1 MGYLGQAPAPQVAT
15 SVDDNAVD
23 TAAIQ
28 DSAVTDA
35 KIASGVTSSK
45 LTGALPAIDG
55 SALTGIASS
64 QWTTTGSDIYY
75 NTGDV
80 GIGTSSPSS
89 YNSAMNN
96 LVAYGSGD
104 SGITIASGTASEG
117 SLAFADGT
125 TGNEAYRGWINYNHG
140 SDFMRMFT
148 AGTERMR
155 IDSSGN
161 VGIGTTNPSGLGGAS
176 VNTVTNGSTSYQY
189 VGAVNGTKT
198 FIAYG
203 DASQNIMGSVTN
215 IPLIFRTNNAEQMRI
230 DGSGNLKFNSGY
242 GSATL
247 AYGCRAWV
255 DFSSNTN
262 IRGNGNVSSITDNG
276 VGDFTVNFVYSLVD
290 SYYATTTALKPTS
303 GASSTNGKVVNIKYN
318 QDPTTSNV
326 RLYCSSTGGT
336 EDFDR
341 ICVAIFR

>member
-15 SVDDNAVD
+15 SVDENAVD

-75 NTGDV
+75 SSGNV
-80 GIGTSSPSS
+80 GVGTSSPQ
-89 YNSAMNN
+89 NV
-96 LVAYGSGD
+96 LQLEGS
-104 SGITIASGTASEG
+104 SGTVPSQLRLGVTASNQYYDIG
-117 SLAFADGT
+117 RDYTDGYMT
-125 TGNEAYRGWINYNHG
+125 FYGGQASPYSGFKWSTNG
-140 SDFMRMFT
+140 
-148 AGTERMR
+148 GTERMR

-161 VGIGTTNPSGLGGAS
+161 VGVGTTNPSGLGGAS
-176 VNTVTNGSTSYQY
+176 VNTVTNGSVSYQY

-215 IPLIFRTNNAEQMRI
+215 IPLIFRTNNTEQMRI

-242 GSATL
+242 GSAAL

>member
-1 MGYLGQAPAPQVAT
+1 MAYIGSPAAPTIAT
-15 SVDDNAVD
+15 VSDDTITSAKLADDAVD

-28 DSAVTDA
+28 NSAVTDA
-35 KIASGVTSSK
+35 KIASGITSSK

-80 GIGTSSPSS
+80 GIGTSSPAGKFHAEGT
-89 YNSAMNN
+89 N
-96 LVAYGSGD
+96 
-104 SGITIASGTASEG
+104 SGIVIDTSTAYTPVIKASGTISDLK
-117 SLAFADGT
+117 LAAI
-125 TGNEAYRGWINYNHG
+125 GNGGLFLIDVNGA
-140 SDFMRMFT
+140 
-148 AGTERMR
+148 ERMR

-326 RLYCSSTGGT
+326 RLYCNSTGGA